1 METCFIWSTFKDKRL
16 VRSIPMLPGHMGG
29 KGVLAWT
36 MFATITAVIANV
48 TEMLGLNVLGEI
60 CGPFRS
66 VATVQTSP

>member
-1 METCFIWSTFKDKRL
+1 
-16 VRSIPMLPGHMGG
+16 MLPGHMGG